1 MTLDMMGAQ
10 GGGSG
15 QNDESQVRIRILEE
29 LLSIDTID
37 RDQALARMSQLLAE
51 AFGADK
57 VDICLYQPTIE
68 SLVALGTSD
77 TPVGR
82 RERELGMDR
91 LPIVNDGREVQVY
104 QTGMTHLTGH
114 ADKDPEELVG
124 LKQGLGIRSSMVVPL
139 EVADERRGVLL
150 ASSTTPETF
159 DERDM
164 SLFEAVARWVGVVI
178 HRAELVEQV
187 RRQEREQSHRAAADE
202 LVTVVAHDLRNYLT
216 PLKARID
223 LMYLRARKS
232 RRAAD
237 IEDAQVASREIRR
250 LSGFIGNLLDVSR
263 IEQGMFTLSLQPAEL
278 MALVQDTAEALS
290 TPRTPIEVRL
300 PERISEMI
308 VNVDPERI
316 RQALEN
322 LLANALRFSPP
333 GTPVIVSLVPHAG
346 AGDNVPPQVEGL
358 NRVVEDARWVAIVVA
373 DRGPGIPEDVLPRL
387 FTRFAAGS
395 GSPGLGIGLYIASE
409 IARAHGGRLA
419 VDSTPGQGTRFF
431 LMLPLERALP

>member
-1 MTLDMMGAQ
+1 MRDMTNAQ
-10 GGGSG
+10 GGDARRTD
-15 QNDESQVRIRILEE
+15 QSQVRILEE
-29 LLSIDTID
+29 LLSIETTD
-37 RDQALARMSQLLAE
+37 RGHALVRMSQLLAE

-57 VDICLYQPTIE
+57 VDISLYEAGIE

-77 TPVGR
+77 TPMGR

-91 LPIVNDGREVQVY
+91 LPVANDGREVRVY
-104 QTGMTHLTGH
+104 QTGIPYLTGH
-114 ADKDPEELVG
+114 ADKEPDELVG
-124 LKQGLGIRSSMVVPL
+124 LTQGLGIRSSMVVPL
-139 EVADERRGVLL
+139 DVAGERRGVIL
-150 ASSTTPETF
+150 ASAAMPDKFSAQ
-159 DERDM
+159 DQA
-164 SLFEAVARWVGVVI
+164 LFEAVARWVGVVI

-237 IEDAQVASREIRR
+237 IEDAQVVSREIRR
-250 LSGFIGNLLDVSR
+250 LSGFISNLLDVSR

-333 GTPVIVSLVPHAG
+333 GTPVIVSLGAHCDAG
-346 AGDNVPPQVEGL
+346 GNVLPQAEEL
-358 NRVVEDARWVAIVVA
+358 NRVVEGAPWVAIVVS
-373 DRGPGIPEDVLPRL
+373 DQGPGIPEDVLPRL
-387 FTRFAAGS
+387 FTRFVPGS
-395 GSPGLGIGLYIASE
+395 GSPGLGIGLYIANE